1 MESWNHENLVFRTLL
16 PVFLYQSDNRGQN
29 YRFLN
34 TWTGK
39 NDGLK
44 IVGQIGQ
51 KTNDFILGCQRPN
64 GLHWNLGLPFTQD
77 LLWIAEITDSFS
89 RMQVCKIALIKNAG
103 WEWTLKMIH
112 FDDSKL
118 ESDKKETN
126 PKSISDRTLNLE
138 NWFWTIKRR
147 VWLSNYQN
155 LRESLIC
162 MFIESLDLS
171 FPQFGQWLQFNEFK
185 FSLFCIINIS
195 KW

>member
-1 MESWNHENLVFRTLL
+1 MACIEIIDYPLLKTCCESQKLQTASQECKYAKLPLL
-16 PVFLYQSDNRGQN
+16 
-29 YRFLN
+29 
-34 TWTGK
+34 
-39 NDGLK
+39 
-44 IVGQIGQ
+44 
-51 KTNDFILGCQRPN
+51 
-64 GLHWNLGLPFTQD
+64 
-77 LLWIAEITDSFS
+77 
-89 RMQVCKIALIKNAG
+89 KNAG

-185 FSLFCIINIS
+185 FSLFFIINIS